1 LVDTKTPCLAVGQPF
16 SGKTCAIRV
25 LAGALSDMAA
35 AGQAGENKVQVAT
48 INPKAVTMGQLYGQT
63 DPVTQEWTDGIL
75 AVKFRQQSAE
85 QSSDRKWLVLDGPVD
100 AIWIENMN
108 TVRGRPKK
116 EPSKTALFIS
126 KRGPLMD
133 LQTRD
138 CQLFLRTD
146 SDGHVC
152 GRAVRNLS

>member
-1 LVDTKTPCLAVGQPF
+1 
-16 SGKTCAIRV
+16 V

-108 TVRGRPKK
+108 TVSARSRKGIF
-116 EPSKTALFIS
+116 E
-126 KRGPLMD
+126 D
-133 LQTRD
+133 
-138 CQLFLRTD
+138 RT
-146 SDGHVC
+146 
-152 GRAVRNLS
+152 LSV